1 MARYS
6 IIMKD
11 STYVTLFQEA
21 SKHGKSLGKYL
32 NELLNTKARELEGA
46 KCTEQI
52 TQNPHCMTCQ
62 DFKQDTQWCTRNMA
76 PTKATASCERY
87 HR

>member
-11 STYVTLFQEA
+11 STYVTLFHEA
-21 SKHGKSLGKYL
+21 SKHNKSLGKYL
-32 NELLNTKARELEGA
+32 NELLNNKARELEGE
-46 KCTEQI
+46 KCTDQI

-62 DFKQDTQWCTRNMA
+62 SFKQETQWCRVHMHA
-76 PTKATASCERY
+76 VKATDQCERY